1 MKIIDKFTKSEE
13 KKQRRRRKLFTFSN
27 PHTRHHLLSSK
38 ITKLLHRGNLSSNWS
53 AKQNR
58 AASYLPLPLN
68 KTHQTN
74 SYLESTMMK

>member
-1 MKIIDKFTKSEE
+1 MKITDKFTKNEDKKNKEE
-13 KKQRRRRKLFTFSN
+13 ENYLSTHQASSS
-27 PHTRHHLLSSK
+27 SSK
-38 ITKLLHRGNLSSNWS
+38 ITKLLHGDNLSSNWS

-58 AASYLPLPLN
+58 VASYLPLPLN

>member
-1 MKIIDKFTKSEE
+1 MKITDKFTKSEDR
-13 KKQRRRRKLFTFSN
+13 KNKRRRKLFI
-27 PHTRHHLLSSK
+27 HTLGIIFFIKDYK
-38 ITKLLHRGNLSSNWS
+38 IASWDNLSSSWS

-68 KTHQTN
+68 KIHQTN